1 MLNEFKAPQ
10 YCGAFLFKK
19 HEYHYICTMIELG
32 QTNTLE
38 IIRETPQGLYIAD
51 EDGNEVLL
59 PNRYVPDNFKI
70 WDKLDVFVYLDN
82 EERPVATTDIPYVKR
97 NDFAVLRCNQVTDYG
112 AFLDWGLVKE
122 LFCPFKEQAFK
133 MKPGGWYLVYCYLDE
148 KTNRLVAS
156 SKTNRFLDNSKLTVK
171 EFDEVDLIVS
181 HPSEIGMNVIVN
193 KIHSGLV
200 YKDSIF
206 KDLSIGDKLKGIV
219 KKIRPGNKLDISLG
233 QIGYRNIG
241 PNAEQIL
248 QALNN
253 NGGYLDITDKSEPE
267 IIKDQL
273 QMSKKNFKKAIGSL
287 YKQKQIEIKPDGI
300 YLIQ

>member
-1 MLNEFKAPQ
+1 
-10 YCGAFLFKK
+10 
-19 HEYHYICTMIELG
+19 MIELG

-51 EDGNEVLL
+51 QEGNEVLL
-59 PNRYVPDNFKI
+59 PNRYVPENFKI
-70 WDKLDVFVYLDN
+70 WDKIDVFVYLDN
-82 EERPVATTDIPYVKR
+82 EERPVATTDKPYVQR

-148 KTNRLVAS
+148 KTDRLVAS
-156 SKTNRFLDNSKLTVK
+156 SKTNQFLDNKELTVK

-193 KIHSGLV
+193 KVHSGLI
-200 YKDSIF
+200 YKDAIF

-233 QIGYRNIG
+233 QIGYRNIE
-241 PNAEQIL
+241 PNADLIMKE
-248 QALNN
+248 LND
-253 NGGYLDITDKSEPE
+253 NGGYLNLTDKSDPE
-267 IIKDQL
+267 VIREQL
-273 QMSKKNFKKAIGSL
+273 QMSKKNFKKAIGTL
-287 YKQKQIEIKPDGI
+287 YKQKLITLKDDGV
-300 YLIQ
+300 YLN